1 MSQLK
6 KEEKDKLEF
15 KEPSLVLLQMILK
28 KLEMPPLK
36 LKKHKSNKLKEKLK
50 RENKKLIIN

>member
-15 KEPSLVLLQMILK
+15 KELLSVLHQMILK

-36 LKKHKSNKLKEKLK
+36 LKKPKSNKLKEKLK
-50 RENKKLIIN
+50 RENKKQIIN

>member
-36 LKKHKSNKLKEKLK
+36 LKKPKSNKLKEKLK
-50 RENKKLIIN
+50 RENKKQIIN